1 VAAAADILKMTK
13 EETRVAIAEAI
24 KVAAME
30 KAVRKEENVTAREE
44 RVAMKKVVRREG
56 NITAREDKKRAAMVE
71 EIKEAMDSKVGATK
85 EEATGKV
92 EVKVVE
98 DMKKMATEVGTRA
111 VDMHKTKVDMVVE
124 TREVDMDKTKVA
136 TEVVIS
142 PEAMVEAVKNK
153 ATAAEGV
160 AMTTTQA
167 MLFVMLSSPEA
178 TAMKRLACSVKPCP
192 SSAITSRTSRMKML
206 TSNQWCRLIRRCTA
220 RAAEISSMTPTLL
233 VQAQPCRH

>member
-56 NITAREDKKRAAMVE
+56 NITAREDKKRAAMV
-71 EIKEAMDSKVGATK
+71 
-85 EEATGKV
+85 EATGKV